1 MMSTAQIDGAH
12 ILPSENAKGPTFG
25 FAFAAEKGESNAY
38 PPCHCLPDSAG
49 YLGLVELFVRRRCQI
64 ARRLYGQPDQPDE
77 FHQSLARTEARRVL
91 DAHFGMTNGRA
102 MPGRSHCRRAHRSS
116 CSVADAYPSPHAV
129 TPTVDH
135 CPPAHHAVAIRV
147 SAVIWAAVCVE
158 RSGAQAESKC
168 EPGCEAPAPTAAA
181 PAATIPAAT
190 SISPPTLK
198 ARLRRWFASRGL
210 SACGTL

>member
-1 MMSTAQIDGAH
+1 
-12 ILPSENAKGPTFG
+12 
-25 FAFAAEKGESNAY
+25 
-38 PPCHCLPDSAG
+38 
-49 YLGLVELFVRRRCQI
+49 
-64 ARRLYGQPDQPDE
+64 
-77 FHQSLARTEARRVL
+77 
-91 DAHFGMTNGRA
+91 
-102 MPGRSHCRRAHRSS
+102 
-116 CSVADAYPSPHAV
+116 V

-190 SISPPTLK
+190 FNLAADFKSTFATLVCKQWFVGVWDTVSSVGWYENPLQLPFTGDNPDIEIGRHAIAIDERRAFFRTNLWIPKNPPPYTGPGDLK
-198 ARLRRWFASRGL
+198 QVWFPGVHCDVGGGYPEPESGL
-210 SACGTL
+210 SKIAERRLCRPRSPCEDA